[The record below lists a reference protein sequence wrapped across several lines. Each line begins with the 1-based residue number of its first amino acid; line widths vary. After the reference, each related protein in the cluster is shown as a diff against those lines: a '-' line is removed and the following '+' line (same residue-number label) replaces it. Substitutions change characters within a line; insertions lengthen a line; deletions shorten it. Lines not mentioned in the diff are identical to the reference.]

1 MEEVPTGFEKDR
13 LPEPG
18 TCAPVS
24 TSGWSEPIY
33 ILKIMMDGGGL
44 RFGVN
49 GVGIPI
55 MSCMICNDALC
66 HWFTSLECFIR
77 VCVILRVFMC
87 WTCVC
92 EFK

>member
-1 MEEVPTGFEKDR
+1 VEEVPTGFEKDR

-44 RFGVN
+44 RFGVMVL
-49 GVGIPI
+49 GYP
-55 MSCMICNDALC
+55 LC
-66 HWFTSLECFIR
+66 L
-77 VCVILRVFMC
+77 V
-87 WTCVC
+87 
-92 EFK
+92 